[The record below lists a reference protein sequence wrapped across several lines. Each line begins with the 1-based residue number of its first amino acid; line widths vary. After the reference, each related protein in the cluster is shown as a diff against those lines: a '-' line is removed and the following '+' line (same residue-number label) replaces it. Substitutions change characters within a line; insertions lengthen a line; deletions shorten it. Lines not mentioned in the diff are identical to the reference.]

1 MPTSTPP
8 VAQRDLILEPHSAVS
23 WGAVFAGAVAALA
36 LLLLL
41 TTLGAGF
48 GLKLAP
54 WLASRASLQVFTPI
68 VGAVMVA
75 AQVISAGL
83 GGYLAGRL
91 RVHWLNVHGHEVHF
105 RDTAHGLLV
114 WALSSLAGVV
124 LATLLVQGGP
134 SADAS
139 AAAAA
144 TQAAADP
151 AVAERIVNI
160 TAQAAFFTGFG
171 MLLSAFVAAV
181 AAAIGGIRRDEMYG
195 KS

>member
-8 VAQRDLILEPHSAVS
+8 IAQGDLILEPHSPVS
-23 WGAVFAGAVAALA
+23 WGAVFAGAVATLA
-36 LLLLL
+36 LLMLL

-54 WLASRASLQVFTPI
+54 WLASRDSLQAFTPI
-68 VGAVMVA
+68 VGALMIA
-75 AQVISAGL
+75 AQVISAAL

-124 LATLLVQGGP
+124 LATLLIQGGP
-134 SADAS
+134 SADPGAT
-139 AAAAA
+139 AAA

-151 AVAERIVNI
+151 AVAQRIVNI

-181 AAAIGGIRRDEMYG
+181 AAAIGGIHRDEMYG